1 MPGDI
6 ILGFDGS
13 PLARAAL
20 SVGEGRF
27 KNAILLS
34 TPHKLLRIS
43 EVLVP

>member
-20 SVGEGRF
+20 SVGEGRL
-27 KNAILLS
+27 KNAVLVS

-43 EVLVP
+43 QVLVL

>member
-20 SVGEGRF
+20 SVDEGPF
-27 KNAILLS
+27 TSAILGS

-43 EVLVP
+43 EVLVL